1 MIRVFM
7 EDISEQAI
15 ANLFPNY
22 DRKLNRKPIESREQR
37 GKNTRMIK
45 IYIQST
51 LSNIVKTGSNRT
63 KAFFSF
69 ISLCRHSKWEFFFR
83 LLDNSLIGC
92 RFRWYSLAKVTAKQT
107 EKPPINDRCCVSWKF
122 QVPTIYNFLVIK
134 VKFVI
139 LSKSSLLFNTCYFP
153 FCL

>member
-7 EDISEQAI
+7 EDISEQTI
-15 ANLFPNY
+15 ANHFPNY

-63 KAFFSF
+63 KAFF
-69 ISLCRHSKWEFFFR
+69 FFHF
-83 LLDNSLIGC
+83 
-92 RFRWYSLAKVTAKQT
+92 FM
-107 EKPPINDRCCVSWKF
+107 
-122 QVPTIYNFLVIK
+122 
-134 VKFVI
+134 
-139 LSKSSLLFNTCYFP
+139 
-153 FCL
+153 